1 MLEPGRDFC
10 FVRSEYPLH
19 VSTRDFA
26 LDLLL
31 FIAASTAWSPR
42 NSRVNRL
49 EPEYL
54 GKPSF
59 YLDALDRDVRKAHEQ
74 ASIGVLLC
82 ASKEDKVAE
91 YALSRTRSP
100 ALIARIRRCF
110 QTRNCSKVSSMS
122 CTTTMPAKKMS
133 NCYPLNRDSSG
144 SSVPL
149 QGGAFAV
156 SSRWTGAL
164 PDGQVLANVGL
175 GTW

>member
-1 MLEPGRDFC
+1 MKDFMLE
-10 FVRSEYPLH
+10 
-19 VSTRDFA
+19 RDFA

-100 ALIARIRRCF
+100 ALIAQD
-110 QTRNCSKVSSMS
+110 QTML
-122 CTTTMPAKKMS
+122 PDKK
-133 NCYPLNRDSSG
+133 L
-144 SSVPL
+144 L
-149 QGGAFAV
+149 QGKLNELYNHNA
-156 SSRWTGAL
+156 SEE
-164 PDGQVLANVGL
+164 DE
-175 GTW
+175 